1 MNRPILL
8 DTHIYLWLR
17 ADPQRLIDVERQAID
32 SATER
37 YVSAVSIW
45 EISLLLGLQRL
56 KGDQRLFTPP
66 PGIDLLAVEP
76 AHCARLLDL
85 PTIHRD
91 PFDRMLI
98 AQASVDNLLLLTR
111 DTKIRQYPVSVL

>member
-1 MNRPILL
+1 VNRPILL

-17 ADPQRLIDVERQAID
+17 ADPQRLTGIERQAID

-56 KGDQRLFTPP
+56 KGDHRLFTPP
-66 PGIDLLAVEP
+66 TGIDLLAVEP

-98 AQASVDNLLLLTR
+98 AQASVGNLLLLTR